1 MADRQMSL
9 SNLLQGIAQPLRD
22 AFVQGIALD
31 SRQVKPGFAF
41 VALSGHEAH
50 GLDYLEDALARG
62 ASAVLCDRA
71 VELPYHLGFARV
83 DTLAEELGE
92 IAARFYTA
100 GADRARVMA
109 VTGTNGKTSTVNLI
123 AQLLDRLGQVG
134 ASVGTLGFQIA
145 NDTVK
150 SNNTT
155 PDIFALHAFM
165 AEAQAQG
172 AHHVAI
178 EASSHGLAQGRMA
191 GLNIRTVAI
200 TNITQDHLDYHKSM
214 AAYIEA
220 KAKILDFDVLE
231 SVVIDCD
238 DPNARAL
245 TAKVS
250 SSLRLTTFSFDAA
263 AEVDVVVVPSYGP
276 TGTRASLFLN
286 GTEVRLET
294 PLVGEFYLRNLIT
307 AVLMLV
313 AEGFDLHD
321 LLRASATLAG
331 VPGRL
336 QRVEATGDIQVFVDY
351 AHTPDA
357 LSRVL
362 GVLRP
367 AVQNHLWVV
376 FGCGGDRDR
385 SKRALMG
392 DAAAASAD
400 KVVLTSDNPRSECP
414 EKILAD
420 ISQSQCRPVA
430 QIVDRKEAIEFAID
444 AAQPGDIV
452 VLAGKGHETEQV
464 LNDKVIPFSDYQ
476 VAFEALNK
484 RACA

>member
-9 SNLLQGIAQPLRD
+9 SDLLQGIARPVRD
-22 AFVQGIALD
+22 ASIEGISLD
-31 SRQVKPGFAF
+31 SRQIKPGFAF

-71 VELPYHLGFARV
+71 VELPSHLGFARV
-83 DTLAEELGE
+83 ATLAEELGK
-92 IAARFYTA
+92 IASRFYA
-100 GADRARVMA
+100 ASGDRARVMA

-123 AQLLDRLGQVG
+123 AQLLDRLGHVG

-145 NDTVK
+145 DAVVK

-165 AEAQAQG
+165 AEAQGKGAQRI
-172 AHHVAI
+172 AI
-178 EASSHGLAQGRMA
+178 EASSHGLVQGRMA
-191 GLNIRTVAI
+191 GLNIRAAAI

-220 KAKILDFDVLE
+220 KAKILDFDTLE

-238 DPNARAL
+238 DPNARAI

-250 SSLRLTTFSFDAA
+250 SSVRLATFSFDAS

-276 TGTRASLFLN
+276 SGTRASLFLN
-286 GTEVRLET
+286 GKEVRLET
-294 PLVGEFYLRNLIT
+294 PLVGEFYLRNLVT

-313 AEGFDLHD
+313 AEGFDLHE
-321 LLRASATLAG
+321 LLRASTTLVG

-336 QRVEATGDIQVFVDY
+336 QRVEAAGDIQVFVDY

-362 GVLRP
+362 RVLRP
-367 AVQNHLWVV
+367 TVKNHLWVV

-385 SKRALMG
+385 SKRPLMG
-392 DAAAASAD
+392 NAAAVNAD
-400 KVVLTSDNPRSECP
+400 MVVLTSDNPRSECP

-430 QIVDRKEAIEFAID
+430 EIVDRQEAIEFAIKG
-444 AAQPGDIV
+444 AEPGDVV

-476 VAFEALNK
+476 VAFDALSK